1 MIRSGPYGLLWRVK
15 PLHTLLTL
23 PVLLVCACDE
33 APEPDIGAELGDVAW
48 RTTSVVPSTPGYY
61 SLDFEQADGTQRSF
75 LLFLPPGY
83 DETGAEPFELILM
96 FHGGGQS
103 ALEFA
108 GSGGMLKLHDH
119 ALADDR
125 IVVFPNARPG
135 VNPALDGLWLTNAVV
150 RDDTEYAQELL
161 DHLETE
167 LHVDT
172 DRVFAGGYSNGGR
185 LVHELGTTMAGRFR
199 GLAAVSSYYG
209 STFSGTPA
217 GPPAGTT
224 TPVFLANT
232 ETDGVVPYG
241 GGTWQ
246 GYTSAQDAY
255 DAWYPDNGCTS
266 PTRTYDITTATY
278 DATACTFGT
287 FRNTIQFVTVH
298 DVSTFSSHAW
308 PTFDNS
314 GYEVTNGMI
323 NFWDAQ

>member
-1 MIRSGPYGLLWRVK
+1 M
-15 PLHTLLTL
+15 
-23 PVLLVCACDE
+23 E
-33 APEPDIGAELGDVAW
+33 ADSCTSLGRPWLDAFVAW
-48 RTTSVVPSTPGYY
+48 PPCRRTTAVPSPAPPP
-61 SLDFEQADGTQRSF
+61 DPQR
-75 LLFLPPGY
+75 
-83 DETGAEPFELILM
+83 
-96 FHGGGQS
+96 
-103 ALEFA
+103 
-108 GSGGMLKLHDH
+108 
-119 ALADDR
+119 
-125 IVVFPNARPG
+125 ARPR
-135 VNPALDGLWLTNAVV
+135 P
-150 RDDTEYAQELL
+150 
-161 DHLETE
+161 
-167 LHVDT
+167 
-172 DRVFAGGYSNGGR
+172 
-185 LVHELGTTMAGRFR
+185 
-199 GLAAVSSYYG
+199 SSWR
-209 STFSGTPA
+209 
-217 GPPAGTT
+217 
-224 TPVFLANT
+224 T